1 MAKQLLRS
9 EHFYK
14 FFLCPHWIWYDIYE
28 DQKKHKHVPPVLEML
43 YSGKI
48 REPNSVLPTKEFVE
62 IESELHQDL
71 DEAFLA
77 TIELMKQG
85 KNIYKPVLMN
95 GHWVGEPDFIE
106 RRPIA
111 ELKSVDRLAQSIFGD
126 WYYVAYDIRNDPE
139 LRDEYKFPLVF
150 ASLILEKI
158 QGARPQE
165 AYIINADGEARSFL
179 VDPFLDKFQLT
190 LKEIE
195 KVLEGEKPPPFIKA
209 GCKKS
214 PWFTICEEETKGCQD
229 ISLIHGISQRDQ
241 RDLYELGIRTVAQ
254 LAQADIRQLE
264 DGLEGWNYDKLVRVH
279 NQAEVLV
286 SGQPTILQHYNFP
299 EVKNEIY
306 FDIESDPTRGII
318 FLFGLLVKKQGRKT
332 VPIRKA
338 NRGSSISQSDIGT
351 GFQYFLAK
359 DKEEEKKIWDDF
371 LAFLS
376 KLEDFV
382 IYHYG
387 YYERHVLHQ
396 LEKKYGAS
404 TDLMKRFREN
414 SLDLYN
420 IATSSIVLPLYFYS
434 LKDIAGFIGYKWKDK
449 GAGGGEAL
457 MWYDQWQETG
467 KKEFLDKLIKY
478 NEDDARATMMVKE
491 WLEKQ
496 RPRVQKEV
504 LPEG

>member
-1 MAKQLLRS
+1 MSKQLLKS

-48 REPNSVLPTKEFVE
+48 REPQGVLPAKEFVE
-62 IESELHQDL
+62 IKQELYNDL

-77 TIELMKQG
+77 TVELMKQG
-85 KNIYKPVLMN
+85 KNVYKPVLMD

-111 ELKSVDRLAQSIFGD
+111 ELKAIDSSAKSNFGD

-139 LRDEYKFPLVF
+139 LKDEYKFPLVF

-158 QGARPQE
+158 QGAKPQD

-179 VDPFLDKFQLT
+179 IEPFLDKFQLT

-195 KVLEGEKPPPFIKA
+195 KVLEGEKPPPFIKG
-209 GCKKS
+209 GCKRS
-214 PWFTICEEETKGCQD
+214 PWFSICEEETKGCED

-241 RDLYELGIRTVAQ
+241 RDFYEMGIKTVGQ
-254 LAQADIRQLE
+254 LAESDLNRLQE
-264 DGLEGWNYDKLVRVH
+264 GLEGWNYDKLIRVR

-286 SGQPTILQHYNFP
+286 SGRFLAIQSYNFP
-299 EVKNEIY
+299 EVENEIY
-306 FDIESDPTRGII
+306 FDVESDPTRGID
-318 FLFGLLVKKQGRKT
+318 FLFGLLVKKQNRKT
-332 VPIRKA
+332 SGGASFK
-338 NRGSSISQSDIGT
+338 
-351 GFQYFLAK
+351 YFLAK
-359 DKEEEKKIWDDF
+359 GKEDEKKMWEDF
-371 LAFLS
+371 LEFLS
-376 KLEDFV
+376 KLENFV

-387 YYERHVLHQ
+387 YYEKHVLSR
-396 LEKKYGAS
+396 LEKRYGAPS
-404 TDLMKRFREN
+404 DLMKKFREN

-420 IATSSIVLPLYFYS
+420 IATSSVVLPIYFYS
-434 LKDIAGFIGYKWKDK
+434 LKDVAGFIGYKWTDE
-449 GAGGGEAL
+449 GAGGGEAVI
-457 MWYDQWQETG
+457 WYDQWLETG
-467 KKEFLDKLIKY
+467 NKKFLNKLIKY
-478 NEDDARATMMVKE
+478 NEDDVRATALIKE

-496 RPRVQKEV
+496 RPRIQKET
-504 LPEG
+504 LDSE

>member
-1 MAKQLLRS
+1 MPKQLLKS

-28 DQKKHKHVPPVLEML
+28 DQKKHKHLPPILEML

-62 IESELHQDL
+62 IESKLHHDL

-77 TIELMKQG
+77 TVELMKQG
-85 KNIYKPVLMN
+85 KNIYKPVLMD

-111 ELKSVDRLAQSIFGD
+111 ELKAVDRSAKSNFGD

-158 QGARPQE
+158 QGARPQD
-165 AYIINADGEARSFL
+165 AYLINADSEAKSFL
-179 VDPFLDKFQLT
+179 IDPFLDKFQFT

-214 PWFTICEEETKGCQD
+214 PWFSICEEETKGCED
-229 ISLIHGISQRDQ
+229 VSLIQGLSQRDQ
-241 RDLYELGIRTVAQ
+241 RDLYEIGIKTVNQ
-254 LAQADIRQLE
+254 LAKNELSRLQE
-264 DGLEGWNYDKLVRVH
+264 GLEGWNYDKLIRVR

-286 SGQPTILQHYNFP
+286 SGEPLIVQHYNFP
-299 EVKNEIY
+299 EVKTEIY
-306 FDIESDPTRGII
+306 FDVESDPTRGIDC
-318 FLFGLLVKKQGRKT
+318 LLGLLIKKGKKT
-332 VPIRKA
+332 EFK
-338 NRGSSISQSDIGT
+338 
-351 GFQYFLAK
+351 YFFAK
-359 DKEEEKKIWDDF
+359 GKGEEKKIWEDF
-371 LAFLS
+371 LKFFGE
-376 KLEDFV
+376 LENFV

-387 YYERHVLHQ
+387 YYEKHVLQ
-396 LEKKYGAS
+396 RFEKRYSAPS
-404 TDLMKRFREN
+404 DLMKKFREN

-420 IATSSIVLPLYFYS
+420 IINSSVIMPVYFYS
-434 LKDIAGFIGYKWKDK
+434 LKDIAGFIGYKWSDL
-449 GAGGGEAL
+449 GAGGGEPL
-457 MWYDQWQETG
+457 TWYDQWLQTH
-467 KKEFLDKLIKY
+467 KKEFLNKLIKY
-478 NEDDARATMMVKE
+478 NEDDVRATLLVKE

-504 LPEG
+504 LPEE